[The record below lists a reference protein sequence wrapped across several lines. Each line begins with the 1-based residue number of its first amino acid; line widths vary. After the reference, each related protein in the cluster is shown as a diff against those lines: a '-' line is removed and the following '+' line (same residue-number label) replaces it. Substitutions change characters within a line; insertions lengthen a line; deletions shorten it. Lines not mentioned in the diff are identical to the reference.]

1 MINKLTTPWENV
13 NDLSTNHKAGDP
25 FVSPLQWHIDQ
36 IDSPDAMKEPINL
49 APSSGLPARVENVVI
64 CNRHVDIMFG
74 ASIEDMHKVSKLA
87 AECEGGSIP
96 ILMEDGVFNLTVGNE
111 ASSEGSDEDEDD
123 NE

>member
-1 MINKLTTPWENV
+1 
-13 NDLSTNHKAGDP
+13 
-25 FVSPLQWHIDQ
+25 
-36 IDSPDAMKEPINL
+36 MKEPINL